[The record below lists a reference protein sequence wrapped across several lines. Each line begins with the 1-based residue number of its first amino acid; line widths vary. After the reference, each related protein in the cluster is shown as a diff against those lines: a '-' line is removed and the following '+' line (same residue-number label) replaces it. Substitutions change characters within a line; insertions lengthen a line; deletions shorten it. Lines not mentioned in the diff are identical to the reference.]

1 MGISA
6 AARPWLDHY
15 PAGVPAEIDSGRH
28 GSLVDLLESSFE
40 RHAERTACSFMGRD
54 FRYADLERDS
64 RALAACLQ
72 DLGLRRGDRVAV
84 MLPNLPQYPVAA
96 AAILRAGC
104 VLVNVNP
111 LYTAR
116 ELEQQLSD
124 SGACAVVVLEQFAAT
139 LAACLARTEVR
150 HVVLCAVGDMLG
162 PVKGR
167 LVDFV
172 LRRVRK
178 RVPPFELPQAL
189 RFKAALAR
197 GRRLALVRP
206 ELGPDDPALLQYTGG
221 TTGLPKGAL
230 LLHRNLVANVLQSG
244 AWNEPALRRL
254 PAGEQAGYVCALPL
268 HHIFAFTVCMLLC
281 LHEGGRFVLIPDPR
295 DLGSMIRAL
304 QQQRLH
310 IFPGV
315 STLFRALL
323 DHPDF
328 GRVDWSRLLVT
339 VGGGMAVQAEVA
351 RRWQA
356 RTGCPLCEGYG
367 LSEASPTV
375 SCQPVVGTGYDGSIG
390 FPLPGTRMMCVDQ
403 AGAEVAQGQPGE
415 IAVCGPQVMAGYW
428 QRPDETAAVMLPDG
442 WLRTGDIGV
451 MESDG
456 RFRVVDRQK
465 DLIVVGGFKVYPS
478 EVEAV
483 VAELSGVL
491 DCAAVGLPDP
501 HAGELVGLFVIRRD
515 PQLDEHAIR
524 EHCRERLTG
533 YKRPRRIEFC
543 DTLPRNPLGKVL
555 RRVLRDSVPDR
566 QSGTSPAP

>member
-6 AARPWLDHY
+6 AASPWLDHY
-15 PAGVPAEIDSGRH
+15 PPGMPASIDSARYR
-28 GSLVDLLESSFE
+28 SLAELLETSFA

-54 FRYADLERDS
+54 FRYSEIERDS

-72 DLGLRRGDRVAV
+72 QLGLRRGERIAV
-84 MLPNLPQYPVAA
+84 MLPNLPQYPVVVAA
-96 AAILRAGC
+96 SLRAGC

-111 LYTAR
+111 LYTPR
-116 ELEQQLSD
+116 ELEQQLND
-124 SGACAVVVLEQFAAT
+124 SGASAIVVLEQFAAT
-139 LAACLARTEVR
+139 LQACLARTAVR

-162 PVKGR
+162 PIQGR

-172 LRRVRK
+172 LRHVRR

-189 RFKAALAR
+189 RFNAALER
-197 GRRLALVRP
+197 GRRLPLAKP

-221 TTGLPKGAL
+221 TTGIPKGAL

-254 PAGEQAGYVCALPL
+254 PAGEQAAYVCALPL

-295 DLGSMIRAL
+295 DLPVMIRML
-304 QQQRLH
+304 RRQRLH

-339 VGGGMAVQAEVA
+339 VGGGMAVQPEVA
-351 RRWQA
+351 RRWQE
-356 RTGCPLCEGYG
+356 RTGCPICEGYG

-375 SCQPVVGTGYDGSIG
+375 SCQPVLGTAFDGSIG
-390 FPLPGTRMMCVDQ
+390 FPLPGTRLMCIDE

-415 IAVCGPQVMAGYW
+415 LVVCGPQVMAGYW
-428 QRPDETAAVMLPDG
+428 QRPDETAAVMLPGG

-451 MESDG
+451 MEADG
-456 RFRVVDRQK
+456 RFRLVDRKK
-465 DLIVVGGFKVYPS
+465 DLIVVSGFKVYPS
-478 EVEAV
+478 EVETV
-483 VAELSGVL
+483 VAELPGVL

-501 HAGELVGLFVIRRD
+501 HSGELVGLFVIRRD
-515 PQLDEHAIR
+515 PMLDEKTIV
-524 EHCRERLTG
+524 EHCRTRLTG
-533 YKRPRRIEFC
+533 YKRPHRIEFC
-543 DTLPRNPLGKVL
+543 AALPRNPLGKVL
-555 RRVLRDSVPDR
+555 RRALREA
-566 QSGTSPAP
+566 GPATGQAQ

>member
-6 AARPWLDHY
+6 AASPWLEHY
-15 PAGVPAEIDSGRH
+15 PPGMPARIDSCYR
-28 GSLVDLLESSFE
+28 SLVDLLETSFA
-40 RHAERTACSFMGRD
+40 RHAGRKACRFMGRD
-54 FRYADLERDS
+54 FSYAELDRDS

-72 DLGLRRGDRVAV
+72 SLGLRRGDRVAL

-96 AAILRAGC
+96 AAVLRAGG

-111 LYTAR
+111 LCTPR
-116 ELEQQLSD
+116 ELERQLCD
-124 SGACAVVVLEQFAAT
+124 AGASAIVVLEQFAAT
-139 LAACLARTEVR
+139 LAACLGRTPVR
-150 HVVLCAVGDMLG
+150 QVVLCAVGDMLG
-162 PVKGR
+162 PIRGTV
-167 LVDFV
+167 VDFV
-172 LRRVRK
+172 LHVRRQ
-178 RVPPFELPQAL
+178 VPRFELPQAL
-189 RFKAALAR
+189 RFNAALAR
-197 GRRLALVRP
+197 GRRLPLIKP

-230 LLHRNLVANVLQSG
+230 LLHRNLVANMLQSG

-254 PAGEQAGYVCALPL
+254 PAGEPLTYVCALPL

-295 DLGSMIRAL
+295 DLGAMMRAL
-304 QQQRLH
+304 KSQPIH

-315 STLFRALL
+315 NTLFRALL

-328 GRVDWSRLLVT
+328 ERVDWSHLLVT
-339 VGGGMAVQAEVA
+339 VGGGMAVQADVA

-375 SCQPVVGTGYDGSIG
+375 SCQPVSAGHDGSVG
-390 FPLPGTRMMCVDQ
+390 FPLPGTRMMCIDE
-403 AGAEVAQGQPGE
+403 AGAEVPQGEPGE
-415 IAVCGPQVMAGYW
+415 IVVSGPQVMAGYW
-428 QRPDETAAVMLPDG
+428 QRPDETAAVMLPGG
-442 WLRTGDIGV
+442 WLRTGDIGI
-451 MESDG
+451 MEADG
-456 RFRVVDRQK
+456 RFRLVDRQK

-483 VAELSGVL
+483 VAELPGVL

-501 HAGELVGLFVIRRD
+501 HSGELVGLFVIRRD
-515 PQLDEHAIR
+515 PGLDEDTIR
-524 EHCRERLTG
+524 EHCRARLSG

-543 DTLPRNPLGKVL
+543 DLLPRNPLGKVL
-555 RRVLRDSVPDR
+555 RRTLREAAR
-566 QSGTSPAP
+566 

>member
-15 PAGVPAEIDSGRH
+15 PPGVPVDIDAGQH
-28 GSLVDLLESSFE
+28 HSLVDLLESSFAH
-40 RHAERTACSFMGRD
+40 HADRIACSFMGRD
-54 FRYADLERDS
+54 FRYAELERAS

-111 LYTAR
+111 LYTPR
-116 ELEQQLSD
+116 ELEQQLCD
-124 SGACAVVVLEQFAAT
+124 SGASAVVVLEQFAAT
-139 LAACLARTEVR
+139 LAACLVRTAVR
-150 HVVLCAVGDMLG
+150 HVLLCAVGDMLG

-172 LRRVRK
+172 LRHVRK
-178 RVPPFELPQAL
+178 RVPAFELPQAL
-189 RFKAALAR
+189 HFNTALAR
-197 GRRLALVRP
+197 GCRLTLVRP

-254 PAGEQAGYVCALPL
+254 PAGEPAGYVCALPL

-295 DLGSMIRAL
+295 DLRSVIRTL
-304 QQQRLH
+304 GRQRFH

-328 GRVDWSRLLVT
+328 ERVDWSRLLVT

-375 SCQPVVGTGYDGSIG
+375 SCQPVVGTEFDGSIG
-390 FPLPGTRMMCVDQ
+390 FPLPGTRMMCIDQ

-428 QRPDETAAVMLPDG
+428 QRPDETAAVMLPGG

-451 MESDG
+451 MEADG

-483 VAELSGVL
+483 VAELPGVL
-491 DCAAVGLPDP
+491 DCAAVGLPDL
-501 HAGELVGLFVIRRD
+501 HSGEVVGLFVIRRD
-515 PQLDEHAIR
+515 PQLDERTIR
-524 EHCRERLTG
+524 EHCRTRLTG

-555 RRVLRDSVPDR
+555 RRVLRESAAAR
-566 QSGTSPAP
+566 

>member
-15 PAGVPAEIDSGRH
+15 PDGIPAQIDSGRCR
-28 GSLVDLLESSFE
+28 SLVELLEDSFE
-40 RHAERTACSFMGRD
+40 RHAHHTACTFMGRD
-54 FRYADLERDS
+54 FSYADLERGS

-111 LYTAR
+111 LYTPR

-124 SGACAVVVLEQFAAT
+124 SSASAVVVLEQFAAT
-139 LAACLARTEVR
+139 LAACLARTAVR
-150 HVVLCAVGDMLG
+150 QVVLCAVGDMLG
-162 PVKGR
+162 PVKGPV
-167 LVDFV
+167 VDFV
-172 LRRVRK
+172 LRHVQNK
-178 RVPPFELPQAL
+178 VPDFDLPQAL
-189 RFKAALAR
+189 RFNAALAR
-197 GRRLALVRP
+197 GRRLALVRH
-206 ELGPDDPALLQYTGG
+206 ELGPDDPALIQYTGG
-221 TTGLPKGAL
+221 TTGIPKGAL
-230 LLHRNLVANVLQSG
+230 LLQRNLVANVLQSA
-244 AWNEPALRRL
+244 AWNAPALRRL
-254 PAGEQAGYVCALPL
+254 PAGEQACYVCALPL

-295 DLGSMIRAL
+295 DLRSMIGVLRR
-304 QQQRLH
+304 QRLH

-328 GRVDWSRLLVT
+328 ERVDWSRLLVT

-375 SCQPVVGTGYDGSIG
+375 SCQPVVGTAFDGSIG
-390 FPLPGTRMMCVDQ
+390 LPLPGTLMMCIDE

-428 QRPDETAAVMLPDG
+428 QRPGETAEVMLPGG
-442 WLRTGDIGV
+442 WLRTGDIGI

-456 RFRVVDRQK
+456 RFRVVDRKK
-465 DLIVVGGFKVYPS
+465 DIIVVGGFKVYPS
-478 EVEAV
+478 EVEGV
-483 VAELSGVL
+483 VAELPGVL

-501 HAGELVGLFVIRRD
+501 HSGEVVGLYVIRSD
-515 PQLDEHAIR
+515 PLLDEQTLR
-524 EHCRERLTG
+524 EHCRARLTG
-533 YKRPRRIEFC
+533 YKRPRHVEFC
-543 DTLPRNPLGKVL
+543 ETLPRNPLGKVL
-555 RRVLRDSVPDR
+555 RRVLRVNAAG
-566 QSGTSPAP
+566 Q